1 LDRFVAENISNH
13 TPQTH
18 DSGGSA
24 AQYIAFDLGASNG
37 RCVVG
42 RFDGSRLTLEV
53 VHRFENCPVEL
64 LGHLY
69 WDVLGLYQNIEHS
82 LYTLGSTGRP
92 FASIGID
99 TWGCDFALLDRQGK
113 LVANPYCYRDQ
124 HTQGMYAEA
133 FRRVSKED
141 IFASTGLQFMEL
153 NTLFQ
158 LLAMHVHDDPALQS
172 AHTFLHLPDLLNYW
186 LTGVTASE
194 YTNASTSQLLDA
206 TTRDWAFELIQKLGL
221 PLKIFPPIVQPGERL
236 GPLLPELALKTG
248 LGPVQVIATA
258 SHDTAAAIAATPT
271 AGGPYAYISSGT
283 WGLLG
288 QEIDQ
293 PLLTSDC
300 MRLNITNEGGAFGK
314 ITLLRNIAN
323 LWFLQ
328 ESRRHW
334 SKAGKQVDWSTLI
347 EMASQAPAFTA
358 FIDPDDASFILPGD
372 IPSRI
377 QSYCQKT
384 GQTVPHTRGQILRV
398 VLESLALKYRYTLER
413 VQAVSGVRAETFHII
428 GGGSRN
434 QLLNQFTANA
444 INLPVVAGP
453 DEATAAGNILVQM
466 VGLGHLG
473 SLEEA
478 RCLVRDSFDTET
490 YLPED
495 TSRWDEAYTQFL
507 TSLRLDKKV

>member
-1 LDRFVAENISNH
+1 VTPYTADDSSLMHDRA
-13 TPQTH
+13 TTK
-18 DSGGSA
+18 
-24 AQYIAFDLGASNG
+24 AQYIALDLGASNG

-53 VHRFENCPVEL
+53 THRFENCPVEL
-64 LGHLY
+64 MGRLY

-82 LYTLGSTGRP
+82 LHSLGQTGRP

-113 LVANPYCYRDQ
+113 LVANPYCYRDR
-124 HTQGMYAEA
+124 HTEGMYAEA

-141 IFASTGLQFMEL
+141 IFTTTGLQFMEL

-158 LLAMHVHDDPALQS
+158 LLAMHVHDDPALRS
-172 AHTFLHLPDLLNYW
+172 AHTFVHLPDLLSYW
-186 LTGVTASE
+186 LTGVIASE
-194 YTNASTSQLLDA
+194 YTNASTSQLLGA
-206 TTRDWAFELIQKLGL
+206 ASRDWAYNLIQKLGL
-221 PLKIFPPIVQPGERL
+221 PEEIFPPIVQPGEQL

-248 LGPVQVIATA
+248 LGPVLVIATA
-258 SHDTAAAIAATPT
+258 SHDTAAAIVATPT
-271 AGGPYAYISSGT
+271 AGGPYAYLSSGT

-293 PLLTSDC
+293 PLLTPDC

-334 SKAGKQVDWSTLI
+334 SKAGEQLDWSALI
-347 EMASQAPAFTA
+347 EMANQAPAFTA
-358 FIDPDDASFILPGD
+358 FIDPDDATFILPGD

-377 QSYCQKT
+377 QAYCQQT
-384 GQTVPHTRGQILRV
+384 GQTVPATRGEILRV

-413 VQAVSGVRAETFHII
+413 VQAVSGVLAETFHII

-434 QLLNQFTANA
+434 RLLNQFTANA
-444 INLPVVAGP
+444 LNLPVVSGP

-466 VGLGHLG
+466 VGLGHLA

-478 RCLVRDSFDTET
+478 RCLVRDSFVTET
-490 YLPED
+490 YLPRD
-495 TSRWDEAYTQFL
+495 TNRWDEAYTQFL
-507 TSLRLDKKV
+507 TSLRLANEV

>member
-1 LDRFVAENISNH
+1 M
-13 TPQTH
+13 
-18 DSGGSA
+18 
-24 AQYIAFDLGASNG
+24 G
-37 RCVVG
+37 R
-42 RFDGSRLTLEV
+42 
-53 VHRFENCPVEL
+53 
-64 LGHLY
+64 LY
-69 WDVLGLYQNIEHS
+69 WDVLGLYQNVEHS
-82 LYTLGSTGRP
+82 LHTLGRTGRP

-113 LVANPYCYRDQ
+113 LIANPYCYRDR
-124 HTQGMYAEA
+124 HTEGMYAEA
-133 FRRVSKED
+133 FGRVSKED

-194 YTNASTSQLLDA
+194 YTNASTSQLLNA
-206 TTRDWAFELIQKLGL
+206 VTRDWAYDLIQKLGL
-221 PLKIFPPIVQPGERL
+221 PEKIFPPIVQPGERL
-236 GPLLPELALKTG
+236 GSLLPELALKTS
-248 LGPVQVIATA
+248 LGPVQVVATA
-258 SHDTAAAIAATPT
+258 SHDTAAAIVATPT
-271 AGGPYAYISSGT
+271 TGEPYAYLSSGT

-293 PLLTSDC
+293 PLLTPDC

-334 SKAGKQVDWSTLI
+334 SKAGEQLDWRTLI
-347 EMASQAPAFTA
+347 ELANQAPAFTA
-358 FIDPDDASFILPGD
+358 FIDPDDATFILPGD
-372 IPSRI
+372 IPNRI
-377 QSYCQKT
+377 QTYCQQT
-384 GQTVPHTRGQILRV
+384 GQTVPNTRGEILRV
-398 VLESLALKYRYTLER
+398 ALESLALKYRYTLER
-413 VQAVSGVRAETFHII
+413 VQTVSGVQAETFHII

-444 INLPVVAGP
+444 LNLPVIAGP

-466 VGLGHLG
+466 VGLGHLA

-478 RCLVRDSFDTET
+478 RRLVRDSFVTET
-490 YLPED
+490 YLPQD
-495 TSRWDEAYTQFL
+495 ISRWDEAYKQFL
-507 TSLRLDKKV
+507 TSLRLVNEI